1 MIRLATEE
9 DFPAIIELCRE
20 FWMHTQFSE
29 DFDADH
35 CLGMVE
41 LSHSHGLLAVLV
53 VGDAVQGFCAAVKS
67 FLLASTQAMTA
78 TELAWWVNPNHR
90 GGKNGVVLLQF
101 MEQLAKDQGI
111 KYWNMASMES
121 SMPETVNRMYERLG
135 YTKSETVYTK
145 VI

>member
-20 FWMHTQFSE
+20 FWTHTQFSE

-41 LSHSHGLLAVLV
+41 LSHSHGMLAVLV
-53 VGDAVQGFCAAVKS
+53 VNDSVQGFCAAVKS
-67 FLLASTQAMTA
+67 FLLASTQALTA
-78 TELAWWVNPNHR
+78 TELAWWVNPDHR

-121 SMPETVNRMYERLG
+121 SMPEAVNRMYERLG

>member
-1 MIRLATEE
+1 MIRLATED

-20 FWMHTQFSE
+20 FWTHTQFSE
-29 DFDADH
+29 DFDAEH
-35 CLGMVE
+35 CLGMVK
-41 LSHSHGLLAVLV
+41 LSHDHELLAVLV
-53 VGDAVQGFCAAVKS
+53 VNDIVQGFCAAVKS

-78 TELAWWVNPNHR
+78 TELAWWVNPDHR

-111 KYWNMASMES
+111 KYWSMVSMES
-121 SMPETVNRMYERLG
+121 SMPETINRMYERLG
-135 YTKSETVYTK
+135 YTKSETIYTK